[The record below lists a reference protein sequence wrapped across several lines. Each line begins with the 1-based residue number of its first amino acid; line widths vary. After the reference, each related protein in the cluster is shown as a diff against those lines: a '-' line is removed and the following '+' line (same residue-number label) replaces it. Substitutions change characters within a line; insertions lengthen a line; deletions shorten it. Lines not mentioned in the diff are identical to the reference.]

1 MDEMHIYKY
10 TVLIY
15 SYLQHSIYSLCL
27 IKNIADNFIVGLKI
41 NIIFLQWF
49 PWKLFK
55 TFFIFSSQYDIVQ
68 DNYNTGK
75 NKCSHFYADK
85 IKYFFLKHCVTVQ
98 ANLFK

>member
-27 IKNIADNFIVGLKI
+27 IKNIADNFIVSLKI
-41 NIIFLQWF
+41 NIIFCSGFHGNYLK
-49 PWKLFK
+49 P
-55 TFFIFSSQYDIVQ
+55 FFIFSSQYDIVQ

-75 NKCSHFYADK
+75 KK
-85 IKYFFLKHCVTVQ
+85 
-98 ANLFK
+98 